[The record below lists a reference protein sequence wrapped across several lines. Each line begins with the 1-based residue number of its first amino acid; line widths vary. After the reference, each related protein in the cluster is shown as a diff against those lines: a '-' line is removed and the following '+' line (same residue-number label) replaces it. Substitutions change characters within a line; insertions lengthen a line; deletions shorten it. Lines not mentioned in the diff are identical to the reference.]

1 MEVNIRYVPGVSLKK
16 SGRNY
21 YHTSYQIRM
30 TIWYLISRG
39 DLVYCMFCYILLS
52 LLIIAIVMEG
62 KS

>member
-1 MEVNIRYVPGVSLKK
+1 MEVNIRYVPSVSFEK
-16 SGRNY
+16 SGRNNDY
-21 YHTSYQIRM
+21 TSHQIRM

>member
-1 MEVNIRYVPGVSLKK
+1 MEVNIRYVPGVSFKK

-21 YHTSYQIRM
+21 YHPSYQIRM

>member
-1 MEVNIRYVPGVSLKK
+1 MEVNIRYVPGVSFKK
-16 SGRNY
+16 SEWNHDY
-21 YHTSYQIRM
+21 TSHQMRM
-30 TIWYLISRG
+30 TVWYLISRG